1 MRKLLCA
8 FVLLA
13 FATPLLAENPFVGTW
28 TLNSAKSEY
37 TTGSP
42 AKNVTIVIEEQGPN
56 LQMTVNGTSSDGS
69 PISVKYM
76 VPIKGGMG
84 TVQKGDFDSVHS
96 KQISDH
102 VRENNYMK
110 NGKEIRTRRL
120 VVSGDG
126 KTMRSSQKGT
136 NVAGMPVV
144 GTDVF
149 DKQ

>member
-13 FATPLLAENPFVGTW
+13 FATPLLAKNPFVGTW

-56 LQMTVNGTSSDGS
+56 LQVTVNGTNNDGS

-76 VPIKGGMG
+76 VPTQGGMG
-84 TVQKGDFDSVHS
+84 TVQEGDFDSINS

-102 VRENNYMK
+102 VRENSYMK
-110 NGKEIRTRRL
+110 NGKEIRTRRF

-136 NVAGMPVV
+136 SVAGKPVV